1 MSAQITNIIS
11 GFISPAWLTG
21 PIFTKEL
28 RATSRRRRYY
38 YLRFLY
44 LAVLTICVV
53 GVWLDATGSTIIS
66 STTMP
71 TPGRL
76 FGRGINFTAQM
87 AKAGQTIILF
97 VIWFQF
103 FAAQIIAIVLL
114 STAISDEIYKRTLGV
129 LITTPITSFQIV
141 MGKLSSRLL
150 QLMLFSAI
158 TLPLLAIVRVFG
170 GVSWD
175 FLLSSLCITITTVI
189 FVASLSLLF
198 SIFSKR
204 AYLVIIATVITLG
217 FIFFLLAI
225 PVFSIHPL
233 YWLSRSNL
241 LYSIIFYSNP
251 YAVLAVNSELM
262 MDPSMAA
269 RFTLNWPIHCAAI
282 LTASAF
288 LIITSTILVRKVAL
302 YQVSSLT
309 NPFIAWWRSRSNLNS
324 DKKNK
329 KPDLQPI
336 RYVTGPPI
344 VWKELICP
352 LSRRYKLVAASIIL
366 FELAMIFAVYLFPA
380 VTSMIGYS
388 DTHCMYVIV
397 FMSLAII
404 FSVVLPATTIT
415 SEKESRSWLILLT
428 TSLSDWHIILGKF
441 VGSLRRSLPLWL
453 LLFVYIVLFS
463 IAELLHSVAIVH
475 IAIILIGVTI
485 LLCASGIYFSSRF
498 KHTTSAVIA
507 NFAFAA
513 VIWLV
518 IPLLA
523 IALTNFFRFNNS
535 FADHVAYA
543 NPFTQ
548 ANVVIKA
555 AAKSWRSWPD
565 YRWHGFGSRLER
577 LTAAQT
583 TELMLRYMFA
593 YILMAAIFALRAKK
607 NIRRV
612 TF

>member
-28 RATSRRRRYY
+28 RVSSRRRRYY

-44 LAVLTICVV
+44 LTLLTICVA
-53 GVWLDATGSTIIS
+53 GVWLDATGSTITT
-66 STTMP
+66 TTMP

-76 FGRGINFTAQM
+76 FGRGINLTAQM
-87 AKAGQTIILF
+87 ARVGQTIILF

-170 GVSWD
+170 GVPWN

-189 FVASLSLLF
+189 FVASLSLLL

-204 AYLVIIATVITLG
+204 AYLVIIATVITLVV
-217 FIFFLLAI
+217 IFFLMAF
-225 PVFSIHPL
+225 PVFSRGPL
-233 YWLSRSNL
+233 YGLTRNNL

-251 YAVLAVNSELM
+251 YAVLAVNSRLM
-262 MDPSMAA
+262 MNPSLAT
-269 RFTLNWPIHCAAI
+269 RITLNWPIHCTAI
-282 LTASAF
+282 LAASAI
-288 LIITSTILVRKVAL
+288 LITISTILVKKVAL
-302 YQVSSLT
+302 YHVSTLT
-309 NPFIAWWRSRSNLNS
+309 NPFIAWWRSCSNRNPG
-324 DKKNK
+324 KNIP
-329 KPDLQPI
+329 KPNLQPI

-352 LSRRYKLVAASIIL
+352 LSHRYKLAATSIIL
-366 FELAMIFAVYLFPA
+366 FELAMIFAVSLFPT
-380 VTSMIGYS
+380 VTDVIGYT
-388 DTHCMYVIV
+388 DAHCMYVIV

-404 FSVVLPATTIT
+404 FSIVLPATTIT

-428 TSLSDWHIILGKF
+428 TPLSDWHIILGKF

-463 IAELLHSVAIVH
+463 ISELLHSIAIFH

-513 VIWLV
+513 VIWLL

-523 IALTNFFRFNNS
+523 VVITDFFEFNNRI
-535 FADHVAYA
+535 ADHVAYA

-593 YILMAAIFALRAKK
+593 YILMAGLFALRAKK
-607 NIRRV
+607 NIRGV